1 MLTALVVPMI
11 ATVPGGTAVP
21 KIVAA
26 LVAAAVAFRTHS
38 TLKTLGAG
46 MATLWALQALASRI
60 G

>member
-1 MLTALVVPMI
+1 
-11 ATVPGGTAVP
+11 VP